1 MFKWI
6 KNKINK
12 KLHKDQFIALVQC
25 EKFLIY
31 INSSTS
37 GERGKLQPS
46 LKSKEKI
53 IENIKNKFYAGT
65 TGAKETVELMKI
77 NKEFRNLYNKYF
89 KFEGKS
95 FHETFDPVNPNDY
108 NKLVQPIIL
117 EVGPRISGGVIVA
130 VAKTADGGA
139 ASVTWDMKTKSW
151 VFAEG
156 FGVGTVFAAD
166 PAPASI
172 LMAKGI
178 PNQTKD

>member
-1 MFKWI
+1 MFNWI

-12 KLHKDQFIALVQC
+12 KIHKDQFIALVQC

-65 TGAKETVELMKI
+65 AGAKETVELMKI

-95 FHETFDPVNPNDY
+95 FHETFNPVNPNDY

-117 EVGPRISGGVIVA
+117 VVEPRISGSVVVA
-130 VAKTADGGA
+130 VAKTVSGGG
-139 ASVTWDMKTKSW
+139 ASVTWDTENKSW
-151 VFAEG
+151 VKLKDLVLDLFLLL
-156 FGVGTVFAAD
+156 
-166 PAPASI
+166 I
-172 LMAKGI
+172 LLLLLF
-178 PNQTKD
+178 